1 MAPYAEFAEQVD
13 WAPSP
18 DVIRF
23 LAMQT
28 AAVVLPAAPKETP
41 RTVTESPGRGAPQRR
56 PSSARST
63 PGGASF
69 NGGASQSRGRRSLS
83 KDRVSTTGGFD
94 ATLDLSKTLSPG
106 AVWRNEESSPVA
118 YDPGSFARKA
128 RAKSADK
135 AASMNREPWN
145 RIHDIPW
152 NPYPFRSNERG
163 LYSKATPKVC
173 SCTRPFEAGANRCT
187 MCGTR
192 RPLQAPDGKPIVV
205 KAINYEPTHTNPH
218 DRSYAWA
225 AVYDQRRQAI
235 EEKKYDEEEEYIEKN
250 GHFNPQLN
258 DRSVAIAD
266 GMRRPP
272 IHERVEDIMFKR
284 EEYRDFRRQQ
294 ILDAEVCHECT
305 FTPRLHPKS
314 VGMPGRDV
322 RGLYHWENRRAQKV
336 NARLKHQL
344 KAEAETCPFTPELGT
359 ATRRLVGGYNTIDK
373 TVHDRLYDDSRRREI
388 EFKEDQSNLQKLNPK
403 SYLNASI
410 ESQKSAQGNK
420 SARELMTEYCEKTH
434 SHHAGWA
441 EISGQK
447 SPGSP
452 FAAKV
457 SPKANQASGGATP
470 RARSAQ
476 PRSSMAV
483 LAHQHAEYGK
493 SDTHKSHDRFYSAVA
508 KAKSRGTSTQ
518 RKSRSYSVVLAKQIA
533 FEALPVPELKKQ
545 NTIKMDASC
554 VGIHQAIFN
563 FSPEEYN
570 RDEAGNLR

>member
-1 MAPYAEFAEQVD
+1 M
-13 WAPSP
+13 
-18 DVIRF
+18 
-23 LAMQT
+23 
-28 AAVVLPAAPKETP
+28 
-41 RTVTESPGRGAPQRR
+41 
-56 PSSARST
+56 
-63 PGGASF
+63 
-69 NGGASQSRGRRSLS
+69 
-83 KDRVSTTGGFD
+83 
-94 ATLDLSKTLSPG
+94 LDLSKTLSPG
-106 AVWRNEESSPVA
+106 AVWRNEESSPVV
-118 YDPGSFARKA
+118 YDPAGPAPRRTSA

-135 AASMNREPWN
+135 ASSMATEPWN

-163 LYSKATPKVC
+163 LYAKATPRVC

-192 RPLQAPDGKPIVV
+192 RPLQAPDGKPKME
-205 KAINYEPTHTNPH
+205 KAINYEPTQINPH

-235 EEKKYDEEEEYIEKN
+235 EDKKYYEEEEYIERN

-272 IHERVEDIMFKR
+272 IHERVEDIMYKR
-284 EEYRDFRRQQ
+284 EEYRDFRRKQ
-294 ILDAEVCHECT
+294 IFDAEVCHECT
-305 FTPRLHPKS
+305 FSPRLHPKS

-359 ATRRLVGGYNTIDK
+359 ASRRLAGGYYGLDK
-373 TVHDRLYDDSRRREI
+373 TVHDRLYEDSRRRDI
-388 EFKEDQSNLQKLNPK
+388 VFQKDQTILTKLNPK
-403 SYLNASI
+403 SYLNAGI
-410 ESQKSAQGNK
+410 ENQKSAQGNK

-434 SHHAGWA
+434 SHHPGWA

-447 SPGSP
+447 SSAGSP
-452 FAAKV
+452 FVNSKV
-457 SPKANQASGGATP
+457 SSKAYQASGGATP

-483 LAHQHAEYGK
+483 MAHQGHPEFGSPK
-493 SDTHKSHDRFYSAVA
+493 SDTHKSHDQVYSALA
-508 KAKSRGTSTQ
+508 QAKSRATSKESQ
-518 RKSRSYSVVLAKQIA
+518 RKSKSYSVVLAEQ
-533 FEALPVPELKKQ
+533 
-545 NTIKMDASC
+545 T
-554 VGIHQAIFN
+554 
-563 FSPEEYN
+563 
-570 RDEAGNLR
+570 R